1 LTRFRFPIAFVLAS
15 CLTVGLFWG
24 LRVLIGVEVEL
35 TQLFKPPRIEFTRL
49 TRDTDVEE
57 KKRVKPVIEKPDQQP
72 VAPTVTTAK
81 SSSVDPGTD
90 LASLAP
96 GVDYSG
102 SGGGM
107 GGFGGGAAAL
117 AVGSGVDREC
127 VPQVRIQPEY
137 PMRAQQQGVEG
148 WAVVEFTVARD
159 GSVKNARILQA
170 QPSSIFDRAA
180 VQAVSSW
187 KYSPKIQDGKPV
199 ECPTQRVRLAFTLE
213 K

>member
-35 TQLFKPPRIEFTRL
+35 SALFAPPRIEFTRL

-57 KKRVKPVIEKPDQQP
+57 KKRAKPVIEKPEQPP

-107 GGFGGGAAAL
+107 GGFGGAAAL
-117 AVGSGVDREC
+117 AVGSGVDREA

-137 PMRAQQQGVEG
+137 PMRAQQQGIEG
-148 WAVVEFTVARD
+148 WAIVEFTVGRD
-159 GSVKNARILQA
+159 GSVRGARILQA
-170 QPSSIFDRAA
+170 QPTQIFDRAA

-199 ECPTQRVRLAFTLE
+199 ESIQRVRLTFE
-213 K
+213 MEG

>member
-1 LTRFRFPIAFVLAS
+1 M
-15 CLTVGLFWG
+15 GLFWA
-24 LRVLIGVEVEL
+24 LRVLIGVDIEISAVF
-35 TQLFKPPRIEFTRL
+35 TPPRIEFTRL

-57 KKRVKPVIEKPDQQP
+57 KKRAKPVIEKPEQPP

-81 SSSVDPGTD
+81 ASSVDPGTD

-102 SGGGM
+102 AGGGM
-107 GGFGGGAAAL
+107 GGFGGAAAL
-117 AVGSGVDREC
+117 AAGSGVDREC

-148 WAVVEFTVARD
+148 WALIEFTVGRE
-159 GSVKNARILQA
+159 GSVRNAVVLDA
-170 QPSSIFDRAA
+170 DPKSIFDKAA

-199 ECPTQRVRLAFTLE
+199 ECPTQRVKLAFTLE